1 MDNNIIGV
9 IIAFGVGL
17 FSLIASILDWN
28 FFFESKKAEF
38 LLKIF
43 GRKGARLFYG
53 LLGCFLIF
61 MGYKI
66 LTK

>member
-1 MDNNIIGV
+1 MDNIIGI
-9 IIAFGVGL
+9 IIAFGAGL
-17 FSLIASILDWN
+17 FSLIASVLDWN
-28 FFFESKKAEF
+28 FFFESRKAKF

-43 GRKGARLFYG
+43 GRKGVRLFYG